1 MYKIVLNEIKHNI
14 TQHFLHHIY
23 IYYHIYIYSYIYIY
37 SLRRYNII
45 MMNFLCIRVDCCWD
59 SFWPMLGHF
68 DAMLEPKSLR

>member
-14 TQHFLHHIY
+14 TQHFLRHIY
-23 IYYHIYIYSYIYIY
+23 IFIYIYSYIYIYIY

>member
-23 IYYHIYIYSYIYIY
+23 IYSYIYIHIYIY

>member
-23 IYYHIYIYSYIYIY
+23 KYSYIYIHIYIYIY

>member
-1 MYKIVLNEIKHNI
+1 M
-14 TQHFLHHIY
+14 
-23 IYYHIYIYSYIYIY
+23 
-37 SLRRYNII
+37 LRRYNII